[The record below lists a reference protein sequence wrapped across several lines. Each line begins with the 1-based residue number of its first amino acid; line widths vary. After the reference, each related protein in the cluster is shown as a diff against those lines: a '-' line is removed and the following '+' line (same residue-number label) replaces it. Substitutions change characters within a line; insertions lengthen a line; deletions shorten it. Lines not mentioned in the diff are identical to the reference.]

1 MASAT
6 AANFW
11 TTRSRTLRH
20 RQSAHARDLRPSD
33 IRGCDAGDST
43 SPPITIS
50 HAKIQ
55 RRKWL
60 RRVRNAIRVTV
71 PPARSLFPSRVA
83 GRVAPI
89 ESLLQLIPD
98 ILACGM
104 QNRVRLE
111 IVDGPLK
118 GKKFEFAEHDTF
130 IFGRAPDCHA
140 HLSDDTHVSRHHFI
154 LEVNPP
160 FARLRDLGSLNAT
173 HVNNRK
179 CGGRNKGETPEQ
191 GAKRTY
197 PEVDLNHG
205 DRIRV
210 GDTVMAVAVERC
222 KVHPD
227 ESAQVR
233 EELAR
238 LIFEVNAPKQ
248 KKAERFIEQQIGG
261 YIIEK
266 ELGRG
271 GFGAAYLAR
280 RIKDNQRIA
289 LKVML
294 SQVAVDK
301 SNLEQFLREIRN
313 VSSLKHPNI
322 VQIFDFGS
330 TDGIFYFAMEWCE
343 DGGVDRLMAQH
354 KGKLPLQFAKP
365 IMFQSLDA
373 LAHAHSKGFVHRDL
387 KPSNILL
394 SSSRTNVVAKLG
406 DFGLAK
412 SFEKAGLSGLT
423 LTGTTRGRLTSYRAS
438 RSPTSNTSS
447 RSRMF
452 GAWARRFTT
461 CSLAPFPI
469 HSARNVTRLT

>member
-1 MASAT
+1 LPLPPLG
-6 AANFW
+6 
-11 TTRSRTLRH
+11 TT
-20 RQSAHARDLRPSD
+20 
-33 IRGCDAGDST
+33 IG
-43 SPPITIS
+43 
-50 HAKIQ
+50 
-55 RRKWL
+55 
-60 RRVRNAIRVTV
+60 
-71 PPARSLFPSRVA
+71 
-83 GRVAPI
+83 
-89 ESLLQLIPD
+89 
-98 ILACGM
+98 CGM

-111 IVDGPLK
+111 IIDGPLK
-118 GKKFEFAEHDTF
+118 GRKFEFAEHDTF
-130 IFGRAPDCHA
+130 IFGRAPDCHVR
-140 HLSDDTHVSRHHFI
+140 LPNDTLVSRHHFI

-160 FARLRDLGSLNAT
+160 LARLRDLGSLNAT

-179 CGGRNKGETPEQ
+179 CGGRNKGETPEE
-191 GAKRTY
+191 GAKRKY

-210 GDTVMAVAVERC
+210 GDTIMAVTIEHA
-222 KVHPD
+222 KVQPD

-261 YIIEK
+261 YIVEK

-322 VQIFDFGS
+322 VPIFDFGS

-343 DGGVDRLMAQH
+343 GGGGDSLMMQH
-354 KGKLPLQFAKP
+354 KGNVPLQLAKP
-365 IMFQSLDA
+365 IILQSLDA
-373 LAHAHSKGFVHRDL
+373 LAHAHAKGFVHRDL

-394 SSSRTNVVAKLG
+394 SFARNNVVAKLG

-423 LTGTTRGRLTSYRAS
+423 LTGNYAGTPYFIPHEQITNFKYVKPVSDVWSMGATIYNMLTGTFPY
-438 RSPTSNTSS
+438 PFSNERDPIDVILNDDVVPICKRDKTVP
-447 RSRMF
+447 
-452 GAWARRFTT
+452 AA
-461 CSLAPFPI
+461 LAGVLDT
-469 HSARNVTRLT
+469 ALAKNVKERYQTATELLEALKHAL

>member
-1 MASAT
+1 
-6 AANFW
+6 
-11 TTRSRTLRH
+11 
-20 RQSAHARDLRPSD
+20 
-33 IRGCDAGDST
+33 
-43 SPPITIS
+43 
-50 HAKIQ
+50 
-55 RRKWL
+55 
-60 RRVRNAIRVTV
+60 
-71 PPARSLFPSRVA
+71 
-83 GRVAPI
+83 
-89 ESLLQLIPD
+89 
-98 ILACGM
+98 M

-140 HLSDDTHVSRHHFI
+140 QLADDTYVSRHHFI

-160 FARLRDLGSLNAT
+160 LARLRDLGSLNAT

-179 CGGRNKGETPEQ
+179 CRGRKKGESPEE
-191 GAKRTY
+191 GAKRKY
-197 PEVDLNHG
+197 PEVDLNDG

-210 GDTVMAVAVERC
+210 GDTVMAVSIEQA
-222 KVHPD
+222 KVKPD

-248 KKAERFIEQQIGG
+248 KEAERFIEQQIGG
-261 YIIEK
+261 YIVEK

-280 RIKDNQRIA
+280 RMKDNQRIA

-322 VQIFDFGS
+322 VEIFDFGS
-330 TDGIFYFAMEWCE
+330 TEGIFYLAMEWCE
-343 DGGVDRLMAQH
+343 GGGVDRLMAQH
-354 KGKLPLQFAKP
+354 NGKLPLELAKP
-365 IMFQSLDA
+365 IILQSLDA

-394 SSSRTNVVAKLG
+394 SFTQNNVVAKLS

-423 LTGTTRGRLTSYRAS
+423 LTGNYAGTPYFIPREQIINFKYSKPVSDVWSMGATIYNMLTGQFPREFKEGRDPIDVVLNDEVIPIRQRN
-438 RSPTSNTSS
+438 RSIPKPLAQVIDLAIHNKIKERYPTAIELSE
-447 RSRMF
+447 
-452 GAWARRFTT
+452 ALKQA
-461 CSLAPFPI
+461 L
-469 HSARNVTRLT
+469 

>member
-1 MASAT
+1 M
-6 AANFW
+6 
-11 TTRSRTLRH
+11 
-20 RQSAHARDLRPSD
+20 QS
-33 IRGCDAGDST
+33 
-43 SPPITIS
+43 
-50 HAKIQ
+50 
-55 RRKWL
+55 
-60 RRVRNAIRVTV
+60 
-71 PPARSLFPSRVA
+71 
-83 GRVAPI
+83 
-89 ESLLQLIPD
+89 
-98 ILACGM
+98 
-104 QNRVRLE
+104 RVRLE

-130 IFGRAPDCHA
+130 VFGRAPDCHA
-140 HLSDDTHVSRHHFI
+140 HLPEDTYVSRHHFI

-160 FARLRDLGSLNAT
+160 LARVRDLGSLNAT

-179 CGGRNKGETPEQ
+179 CGGREKGETPEE
-191 GAKRTY
+191 GAKRKY
-197 PEVDLNHG
+197 PAVDLNHG

-210 GDTVMAVAVERC
+210 GDTVMAVTIEHA
-222 KVHPD
+222 KVQPD

-233 EELAR
+233 EQLAR

-261 YIIEK
+261 YIVEK

-280 RIKDNQRIA
+280 RMKDNQRIA

-330 TDGIFYFAMEWCE
+330 TEGIFYFAMEWCE
-343 DGGVDRLMAQH
+343 GGGVDTLMAQH
-354 KGKLPLQFAKP
+354 NGKLPLQWAKP
-365 IMFQSLDA
+365 IILQSLNA
-373 LAHAHSKGFVHRDL
+373 LAHAHAKGFVHRDL

-394 SSSRTNVVAKLG
+394 SSAQNNVVAKLS

-423 LTGTTRGRLTSYRAS
+423 LTGNYAGTPYFLPREQITNFKYVKPVSDVWSMGATIYNMLTGTFPYSFSKERDPIDIILNDNIVPIWQRDKTLPINLCAVLDNALEKKAKDRYQTAAE
-438 RSPTSNTSS
+438 
-447 RSRMF
+447 M
-452 GAWARRFTT
+452 
-461 CSLAPFPI
+461 LAAIKQALP
-469 HSARNVTRLT
+469 

>member
-1 MASAT
+1 
-6 AANFW
+6 
-11 TTRSRTLRH
+11 
-20 RQSAHARDLRPSD
+20 
-33 IRGCDAGDST
+33 
-43 SPPITIS
+43 
-50 HAKIQ
+50 
-55 RRKWL
+55 
-60 RRVRNAIRVTV
+60 
-71 PPARSLFPSRVA
+71 
-83 GRVAPI
+83 
-89 ESLLQLIPD
+89 
-98 ILACGM
+98 M

-140 HLSDDTHVSRHHFI
+140 YLSDDTFVSRHHFI

-160 FARLRDLGSLNAT
+160 LARLRDLGSLNAT

-179 CGGRNKGETPEQ
+179 CGGRKKGETPEE
-191 GAKRTY
+191 GAKRKY
-197 PEVDLNHG
+197 PEIDLNHG

-210 GDTVMAVAVERC
+210 GATVMAVTIEHP
-222 KVHPD
+222 KVQPD

-261 YIIEK
+261 YIVEK

-280 RIKDNQRIA
+280 RMKDNQRIA

-301 SNLEQFLREIRN
+301 SNLEQFLREVRN
-313 VSSLKHPNI
+313 VSALKHPNI

-330 TDGIFYFAMEWCE
+330 TEGIFYFAMEWCE
-343 DGGVDRLMAQH
+343 GGGVDRLMAKH
-354 KGKLPLQFAKP
+354 NGKLPLKWANP
-365 IMFQSLDA
+365 IILQSLEA
-373 LAHAHSKGFVHRDL
+373 LAHAHAKGFVHRDL

-394 SSSRTNVVAKLG
+394 SFERNNVIAKLS

-423 LTGTTRGRLTSYRAS
+423 LTGNYAGTPYFIPREQLINFKYAKPVSDVWSMGATIYNMLTGQLPYEFSQS
-438 RSPTSNTSS
+438 RDPIDVILNDNVV
-447 RSRMF
+447 
-452 GAWARRFTT
+452 
-461 CSLAPFPI
+461 PI
-469 HSARNVTRLT
+469 HKRDTSLPVALADVLDKALAKEVNERYQTAAEMLDAMNSALR

>member
-1 MASAT
+1 
-6 AANFW
+6 
-11 TTRSRTLRH
+11 
-20 RQSAHARDLRPSD
+20 
-33 IRGCDAGDST
+33 
-43 SPPITIS
+43 
-50 HAKIQ
+50 
-55 RRKWL
+55 
-60 RRVRNAIRVTV
+60 
-71 PPARSLFPSRVA
+71 
-83 GRVAPI
+83 
-89 ESLLQLIPD
+89 
-98 ILACGM
+98 M

-118 GKKFEFAEHDTF
+118 GKKFEFTEHDTF

-160 FARLRDLGSLNAT
+160 LARLRDLGSLNAT

-179 CGGRNKGETPEQ
+179 CGGRKKGETPEE
-191 GAKRTY
+191 GAKRKY

-210 GDTVMAVAVERC
+210 GDTVMAVTIEHA
-222 KVHPD
+222 KVQPD

-261 YIIEK
+261 YIVEK

-330 TDGIFYFAMEWCE
+330 TEGIFYLAMEWCE
-343 DGGVDRLMAQH
+343 GGGVDRLMAQH
-354 KGKLPLQFAKP
+354 KGRLRLQWAKP
-365 IMFQSLDA
+365 IILQSLDA
-373 LAHAHSKGFVHRDL
+373 LAHAHAKGFVHRDL

-394 SSSRTNVVAKLG
+394 SFVRNNVVAKLS

-423 LTGTTRGRLTSYRAS
+423 LTGNYAGTHYFIPREQITNFKYVKPVSDVWSIGATIYNMLTGVFPYPFSDERDPIDVILNDDVVPIRKRDNSIPA
-438 RSPTSNTSS
+438 
-447 RSRMF
+447 
-452 GAWARRFTT
+452 ALADVLDKALARQVKERYQTAAEM
-461 CSLAPFPI
+461 LEALKQ
-469 HSARNVTRLT
+469 AL

>member
-1 MASAT
+1 
-6 AANFW
+6 
-11 TTRSRTLRH
+11 
-20 RQSAHARDLRPSD
+20 
-33 IRGCDAGDST
+33 
-43 SPPITIS
+43 
-50 HAKIQ
+50 
-55 RRKWL
+55 
-60 RRVRNAIRVTV
+60 
-71 PPARSLFPSRVA
+71 
-83 GRVAPI
+83 
-89 ESLLQLIPD
+89 
-98 ILACGM
+98 M

-140 HLSDDTHVSRHHFI
+140 QLPDDTYVSRHHFI

-160 FARLRDLGSLNAT
+160 LARLRDLGSLNAT

-179 CGGRNKGETPEQ
+179 CGGRKKGESPEE
-191 GAKRTY
+191 GAKRKY
-197 PEVDLNHG
+197 PAVDLNDG

-210 GDTVMAVAVERC
+210 GDTIMAVTIEQA
-222 KVHPD
+222 KVKPD

-238 LIFEVNAPKQ
+238 LIFEVNGPKQ

-261 YIIEK
+261 YIVEK

-280 RIKDNQRIA
+280 RMKDNQRIA

-294 SQVAVDK
+294 SQTNVDK

-330 TDGIFYFAMEWCE
+330 TEGILYFAMEWCE
-343 DGGVDRLMAQH
+343 GGGVDRLMAQH
-354 KGKLPLQFAKP
+354 NGKLPLQWAKP
-365 IMFQSLDA
+365 IILQSLDA
-373 LAHAHSKGFVHRDL
+373 LAHAHAKGFVHRDL

-394 SSSRTNVVAKLG
+394 AFAQNNVVAKLS

-423 LTGTTRGRLTSYRAS
+423 LTGNYAGTPYFIPREQITNFKYVKPVSDVWSMGATIYNMLTGTVPY
-438 RSPTSNTSS
+438 P
-447 RSRMF
+447 
-452 GAWARRFTT
+452 FTKERDPIDVILNDDVVPIRQRDKTLPKNLCAVLDNALEKKVKDRYQTAAEMLVAMRQALT
-461 CSLAPFPI
+461 CA
-469 HSARNVTRLT
+469 

>member
-1 MASAT
+1 
-6 AANFW
+6 
-11 TTRSRTLRH
+11 
-20 RQSAHARDLRPSD
+20 
-33 IRGCDAGDST
+33 
-43 SPPITIS
+43 
-50 HAKIQ
+50 
-55 RRKWL
+55 
-60 RRVRNAIRVTV
+60 
-71 PPARSLFPSRVA
+71 
-83 GRVAPI
+83 
-89 ESLLQLIPD
+89 
-98 ILACGM
+98 M

-140 HLSDDTHVSRHHFI
+140 QLPDDTYVSRHHFI

-160 FARLRDLGSLNAT
+160 LARLRDLGSLNAT

-179 CGGRNKGETPEQ
+179 CGGRKKGESPEE
-191 GAKRTY
+191 GAKRKY
-197 PEVDLNHG
+197 PAVDLNDG

-210 GDTVMAVAVERC
+210 GDTIMAVTIEQA
-222 KVHPD
+222 KVQPD

-261 YIIEK
+261 YIVEK

-280 RIKDNQRIA
+280 RMKDNKRIA

-330 TDGIFYFAMEWCE
+330 TEGIFYFAMEWCE
-343 DGGVDRLMAQH
+343 GGGVDNLMAQH
-354 KGKLPLQFAKP
+354 KGKLPLQWARP
-365 IMFQSLDA
+365 IILQSLNA

-394 SSSRTNVVAKLG
+394 SFAGNNVVAKIS

-412 SFEKAGLSGLT
+412 SFEKAGFSGLT
-423 LTGTTRGRLTSYRAS
+423 LTGNYAGTPYFIPREQIINFKYAKPVSDVWSMAATIYNMLTGQFPHEFKEGRDPIDVVLNDEVIPVRQRDRSIPKPLAQVIDRA
-438 RSPTSNTSS
+438 
-447 RSRMF
+447 
-452 GAWARRFTT
+452 
-461 CSLAPFPI
+461 I
-469 HSARNVTRLT
+469 HNKVEERYKTAGEMLEALKQAL

>member
-1 MASAT
+1 
-6 AANFW
+6 
-11 TTRSRTLRH
+11 
-20 RQSAHARDLRPSD
+20 
-33 IRGCDAGDST
+33 
-43 SPPITIS
+43 
-50 HAKIQ
+50 
-55 RRKWL
+55 
-60 RRVRNAIRVTV
+60 
-71 PPARSLFPSRVA
+71 
-83 GRVAPI
+83 
-89 ESLLQLIPD
+89 
-98 ILACGM
+98 M

-140 HLSDDTHVSRHHFI
+140 HLPDDTNVSRHHFI

-160 FARLRDLGSLNAT
+160 LARLRDLGSLNAT

-179 CGGRNKGETPEQ
+179 CGGRNKGETPEE
-191 GAKRTY
+191 GAKRKY
-197 PEVDLNHG
+197 PAVDLNHG

-210 GDTVMAVAVERC
+210 GDTVMAVTIEHA
-222 KVHPD
+222 KVQPD

-238 LIFEVNAPKQ
+238 LIFEVNTPKQ

-261 YIIEK
+261 YIVEK

-280 RIKDNQRIA
+280 RIKDNRRIA

-330 TDGIFYFAMEWCE
+330 TEGIFYFAMEWCE
-343 DGGVDRLMAQH
+343 GGGVDRLMAQH
-354 KGKLPLQFAKP
+354 NGKLPLKWAEP
-365 IMFQSLDA
+365 IILQSLEA
-373 LAHAHSKGFVHRDL
+373 LAHAHEKGFVHRDL

-394 SSSRTNVVAKLG
+394 SFVQNNVVAKLS

-423 LTGTTRGRLTSYRAS
+423 LTGSYAGTPYFIPREQIINFKYVKPVSDVWSMGATIYNILTGAFPYPFSNERDPIDVILNDNIVPTRERDKSLPAALADMLDKALSKETKDRYQNAGEMLTAVQK
-438 RSPTSNTSS
+438 
-447 RSRMF
+447 
-452 GAWARRFTT
+452 A
-461 CSLAPFPI
+461 LAQ
-469 HSARNVTRLT
+469 

>member
-1 MASAT
+1 
-6 AANFW
+6 
-11 TTRSRTLRH
+11 
-20 RQSAHARDLRPSD
+20 
-33 IRGCDAGDST
+33 
-43 SPPITIS
+43 
-50 HAKIQ
+50 
-55 RRKWL
+55 
-60 RRVRNAIRVTV
+60 
-71 PPARSLFPSRVA
+71 
-83 GRVAPI
+83 
-89 ESLLQLIPD
+89 LQLIPVPD
-98 ILACGM
+98 TFPRVM

-111 IVDGPLK
+111 IVDGALK

-140 HLSDDTHVSRHHFI
+140 HLPDDTYVSRHHFI

-160 FARLRDLGSLNAT
+160 RARLRDLGSLNAT

-179 CGGRNKGETPEQ
+179 CGGRKKGETPEE
-191 GAKRTY
+191 GAKRKY
-197 PEVDLNHG
+197 PAVDLNHG

-210 GDTVMAVAVERC
+210 GDTIMEVSIEQA
-222 KVHPD
+222 KVKPD

-261 YIIEK
+261 YIVEK

-280 RIKDNQRIA
+280 RMKDNQPIA

-330 TDGIFYFAMEWCE
+330 TEGIFYFAMEWCE
-343 DGGVDRLMAQH
+343 GGGVDRLMAQNG
-354 KGKLPLQFAKP
+354 GKLPLQLAKP
-365 IMFQSLDA
+365 IILQSLDA
-373 LAHAHSKGFVHRDL
+373 LAHAHSKGFIHRDL

-394 SSSRTNVVAKLG
+394 SFVRNNVVAKLS

-412 SFEKAGLSGLT
+412 SFEKAGFSGLT
-423 LTGTTRGRLTSYRAS
+423 LTGNYAGTPYFIPREQITNFKYVKPVSDVWSMGATIYNMLTGQFPYEFSEGRDPIDVILNDDVVPIRKRDKTLPA
-438 RSPTSNTSS
+438 
-447 RSRMF
+447 
-452 GAWARRFTT
+452 GIADVLDKA
-461 CSLAPFPI
+461 LAKEVKKRYQTAAEMSEGFKK
-469 HSARNVTRLT
+469 AV

>member
-1 MASAT
+1 
-6 AANFW
+6 
-11 TTRSRTLRH
+11 
-20 RQSAHARDLRPSD
+20 
-33 IRGCDAGDST
+33 
-43 SPPITIS
+43 
-50 HAKIQ
+50 
-55 RRKWL
+55 
-60 RRVRNAIRVTV
+60 V
-71 PPARSLFPSRVA
+71 PPSLV
-83 GRVAPI
+83 
-89 ESLLQLIPD
+89 ESLLQLISVPD
-98 ILACGM
+98 TFPCVM
-104 QNRVRLE
+104 QNRVRVE

-118 GKKFEFAEHDTF
+118 GRKFEFAEHDTF

-140 HLSDDTHVSRHHFI
+140 QLSDDTYVSRHHFI

-160 FARLRDLGSLNAT
+160 LARLRDLGSLNAT

-179 CGGRNKGETPEQ
+179 CGGRKKGETPEE
-191 GAKRTY
+191 GAKRKY
-197 PEVDLNHG
+197 PEVDLNDG

-210 GDTVMAVAVERC
+210 GDTIMAVTIEQA
-222 KVHPD
+222 KVKPD

-238 LIFEVNAPKQ
+238 LIFEVNAPDQ
-248 KKAERFIEQQIGG
+248 KKAQRFIEQQVGG
-261 YIIEK
+261 YIVER

-313 VSSLKHPNI
+313 VSSLKHPSI

-330 TDGIFYFAMEWCE
+330 TEGIFYFAMEWCE
-343 DGGVDRLMAQH
+343 GGGVDRLMAQH
-354 KGKLPLQFAKP
+354 MGKVPLKWAKP
-365 IMFQSLDA
+365 IILQTLQA

-394 SSSRTNVVAKLG
+394 SFARTDTIAKLS

-423 LTGTTRGRLTSYRAS
+423 LTGNYAGTPYFLPREQITNFKYVKPVSDVWSMGATIYNMLTGQLPYEFSQDRDPIDVILNDHVVPIRKRDKTLPA
-438 RSPTSNTSS
+438 
-447 RSRMF
+447 
-452 GAWARRFTT
+452 GIADVLDKA
-461 CSLAPFPI
+461 LAKEVKERY
-469 HSARNVTRLT
+469 HTAAGMLEALKQAL

>member
-1 MASAT
+1 
-6 AANFW
+6 
-11 TTRSRTLRH
+11 
-20 RQSAHARDLRPSD
+20 
-33 IRGCDAGDST
+33 
-43 SPPITIS
+43 
-50 HAKIQ
+50 
-55 RRKWL
+55 
-60 RRVRNAIRVTV
+60 VRC
-71 PPARSLFPSRVA
+71 FDRVA
-83 GRVAPI
+83 GKLAPS
-89 ESLLQLIPD
+89 ESLLPVIPIPD
-98 ILACGM
+98 TLACGM
-104 QNRVRLE
+104 RNRVRLE
-111 IVDGPLK
+111 IIGGPLK
-118 GKKFEFAEHDTF
+118 GKKFDFAEHDTF
-130 IFGRAPDCHA
+130 IFGRASDCHA
-140 HLSDDTHVSRHHFI
+140 HLPDDTFVSRHHFI

-160 FARLRDLGSLNAT
+160 LARLRDLGSLNAT

-179 CGGRNKGETPEQ
+179 CGGRNEGETPEE
-191 GAKRTY
+191 GAKRKY

-210 GDTVMAVAVERC
+210 GDTIMAVTIEHA
-222 KVHPD
+222 KAQPD

-238 LIFEVNAPKQ
+238 LIFEVNAPKE

-261 YIIEK
+261 YIVEK

-280 RIKDNQRIA
+280 RMKDNQRIA

-343 DGGVDRLMAQH
+343 GGGVDRLMAQH
-354 KGKLPLQFAKP
+354 KGKVPLQLAKP
-365 IMFQSLDA
+365 IILQSLDA

-394 SSSRTNVVAKLG
+394 SFAQNNVVAKLG

-423 LTGTTRGRLTSYRAS
+423 LTGNYAGTPYFIPREQLINFKYVKPVSDVWSMGATIYNMLTG
-438 RSPTSNTSS
+438 T
-447 RSRMF
+447 
-452 GAWARRFTT
+452 
-461 CSLAPFPI
+461 FP
-469 HSARNVTRLT
+469 

>member
-1 MASAT
+1 
-6 AANFW
+6 
-11 TTRSRTLRH
+11 
-20 RQSAHARDLRPSD
+20 
-33 IRGCDAGDST
+33 
-43 SPPITIS
+43 
-50 HAKIQ
+50 
-55 RRKWL
+55 
-60 RRVRNAIRVTV
+60 
-71 PPARSLFPSRVA
+71 
-83 GRVAPI
+83 
-89 ESLLQLIPD
+89 
-98 ILACGM
+98 M

-130 IFGRAPDCHA
+130 VFGRAPDCHA
-140 HLSDDTHVSRHHFI
+140 HLSDDTHVSRHHFL

-160 FARLRDLGSLNAT
+160 LARLRDLGSLNAT

-179 CGGRNKGETPEQ
+179 CGGRNKGETPEE
-191 GAKRTY
+191 GAKRKY
-197 PEVDLNHG
+197 REVDLNHG

-210 GDTVMAVAVERC
+210 GDTIMAVTIEHA
-222 KVHPD
+222 KVQPD

-248 KKAERFIEQQIGG
+248 RKAERFIEQQIAG
-261 YIIEK
+261 YIVEK

-280 RIKDNQRIA
+280 RIKDNQRVA

-301 SNLEQFLREIRN
+301 GNLEQFLREIRN

-322 VQIFDFGS
+322 VQVFDFGS
-330 TDGIFYFAMEWCE
+330 TEGIFYFAMEWCE
-343 DGGVDRLMAQH
+343 GGGVDRLMAQH
-354 KGKLPLQFAKP
+354 DGKLSLQWAKP
-365 IMFQSLDA
+365 IVLQSLDA
-373 LAHAHSKGFVHRDL
+373 LAHAHTKGFVHRDL

-394 SSSRTNVVAKLG
+394 SFPRNNVVAKLS

-423 LTGTTRGRLTSYRAS
+423 LTGNYAGTPYFIPREQLINFKYVKPVSDVWSMGATIYNMLTGQLPYEFSQGRDPIDVILNDAVVPVRKRDKSI
-438 RSPTSNTSS
+438 PT
-447 RSRMF
+447 
-452 GAWARRFTT
+452 A
-461 CSLAPFPI
+461 LADVL
-469 HSARNVTRLT
+469 AKALAKNVKERYITAVEMLEALKKAL

>member
-1 MASAT
+1 
-6 AANFW
+6 
-11 TTRSRTLRH
+11 
-20 RQSAHARDLRPSD
+20 
-33 IRGCDAGDST
+33 
-43 SPPITIS
+43 
-50 HAKIQ
+50 
-55 RRKWL
+55 
-60 RRVRNAIRVTV
+60 
-71 PPARSLFPSRVA
+71 
-83 GRVAPI
+83 
-89 ESLLQLIPD
+89 
-98 ILACGM
+98 M

-130 IFGRAPDCHA
+130 VFGRAPDCHA
-140 HLSDDTHVSRHHFI
+140 QLPDDTYVSRHHFI

-160 FARLRDLGSLNAT
+160 LARLRDLGSLNAT

-179 CGGRNKGETPEQ
+179 CGGRKKGESPEE
-191 GAKRTY
+191 GAKRKY
-197 PEVDLNHG
+197 PEVDLGHG

-210 GDTVMAVAVERC
+210 GDTIMAVTIEQA
-222 KVHPD
+222 KVQPD
-227 ESAQVR
+227 KSAQVR

-261 YIIEK
+261 YIVEK

-280 RIKDNQRIA
+280 RMKDNQRIA

-301 SNLEQFLREIRN
+301 SNLEQFLREIRS
-313 VSSLKHPNI
+313 VSALKHPNI

-330 TDGIFYFAMEWCE
+330 TEGIFYFAMEWCE
-343 DGGVDRLMAQH
+343 GGGVDRLMAQH
-354 KGKLPLQFAKP
+354 KGKLPLQWAKP
-365 IMFQSLDA
+365 IILQSLEA

-394 SSSRTNVVAKLG
+394 SFAQNNVIAKLS

-423 LTGTTRGRLTSYRAS
+423 LTGNYAGTPYFVPREQITNFKYVKPVSDVWSMGATVYNMLTGQFPYEFSQGRDPIDVILNDNIVPTRKRDKSL
-438 RSPTSNTSS
+438 PT
-447 RSRMF
+447 
-452 GAWARRFTT
+452 A
-461 CSLAPFPI
+461 LADVLDK
-469 HSARNVTRLT
+469 ALAKNVKERYPTAVEMSKALKQAL

>member
-1 MASAT
+1 
-6 AANFW
+6 
-11 TTRSRTLRH
+11 
-20 RQSAHARDLRPSD
+20 
-33 IRGCDAGDST
+33 
-43 SPPITIS
+43 
-50 HAKIQ
+50 
-55 RRKWL
+55 
-60 RRVRNAIRVTV
+60 
-71 PPARSLFPSRVA
+71 
-83 GRVAPI
+83 
-89 ESLLQLIPD
+89 
-98 ILACGM
+98 M

-118 GKKFEFAEHDTF
+118 GKKFDFAEHDTF
-130 IFGRAPDCHA
+130 IFGRAHDCHA
-140 HLSDDTHVSRHHFI
+140 QLPDDTYVSRHHFI

-160 FARLRDLGSLNAT
+160 LARLRDLGSLNAT

-179 CGGRNKGETPEQ
+179 CGGRKKGETPEE
-191 GAKRTY
+191 GAKRKY
-197 PEVDLNHG
+197 PAVDLNDG

-210 GDTVMAVAVERC
+210 GDTVMAVAIEQTEVQ
-222 KVHPD
+222 PD

-248 KKAERFIEQQIGG
+248 KKAERFIEQQIAG
-261 YIIEK
+261 YIVEK

-280 RIKDNQRIA
+280 RMKDNQRIA

-330 TDGIFYFAMEWCE
+330 TEGIFYFAMEWCE
-343 DGGVDRLMAQH
+343 GGGVDKLMAQH
-354 KGKLPLQFAKP
+354 NGKLPLQWAKP
-365 IMFQSLDA
+365 IILQSLNA
-373 LAHAHSKGFVHRDL
+373 LAHAHAKGFVHRDL

-394 SSSRTNVVAKLG
+394 SFAQNNVVAKLS

-412 SFEKAGLSGLT
+412 SFEKAGFSGLT
-423 LTGTTRGRLTSYRAS
+423 LTGNYAGTPYFIPREQIINFKYVKPVSDVWSMGATIYNMLTGTFPYPFSNERDPIDVILNDDVVSIRKRDNSLPAAFADALDKALAKKSKDRFQTAS
-438 RSPTSNTSS
+438 ELLHALKPALR
-447 RSRMF
+447 
-452 GAWARRFTT
+452 
-461 CSLAPFPI
+461 
-469 HSARNVTRLT
+469 